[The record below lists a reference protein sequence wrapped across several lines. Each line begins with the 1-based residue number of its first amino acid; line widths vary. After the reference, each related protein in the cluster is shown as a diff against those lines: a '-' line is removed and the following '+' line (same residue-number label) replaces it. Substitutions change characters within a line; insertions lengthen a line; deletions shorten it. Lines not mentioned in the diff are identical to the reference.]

1 MGTFVQIMVNV
12 FVEHASAN
20 PLGQDMLVAV
30 TKIQRIVEIATKI
43 PQIKFVVV
51 MENVIA
57 ENANAKMVML
67 ENVVNYVLHVKVTV
81 RF

>member
-1 MGTFVQIMVNV
+1 MGTFVQKMVNV
-12 FVEHASAN
+12 YVEHVFAN

-30 TKIQRIVEIATKI
+30 TKIQQIVEIATKI
-43 PQIKFVVV
+43 LQIKFVVV

-57 ENANAKMVML
+57 ENVNVKMVML
-67 ENVVNYVLHVKVTV
+67 ENVVNYVLHVKVIV